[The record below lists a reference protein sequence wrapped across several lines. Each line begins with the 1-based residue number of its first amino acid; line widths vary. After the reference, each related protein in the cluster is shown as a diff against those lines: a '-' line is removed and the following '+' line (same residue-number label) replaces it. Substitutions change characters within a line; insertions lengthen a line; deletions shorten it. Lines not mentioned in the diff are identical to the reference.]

1 MVYNTYDTRW
11 YVQYVRRRDSE
22 GYRINQFWFLYSK
35 ESNDKHVNQ
44 QIRESSSIKLQ
55 IPFLDVGIE

>member
-1 MVYNTYDTRW
+1 MIRT
-11 YVQYVRRRDSE
+11 VQYVRRRDSE